1 MRRNLLLCT
10 AACALFSSS
19 FTFTSTSTASGLR
32 PQERYALEG
41 LHHHSQKD
49 FINTPTMKTNN
60 HRTMSSFGIV
70 GKNPYFNQAI
80 QKDLMSERDRING
93 MFYAAGRSGSGANQS
108 ELMDKLGRMYA
119 NALAN
124 QYNRDVVI
132 SIQTATM
139 KDLEIL
145 KNIASGA
152 MIGEGSYFSQE
163 LRKGLD
169 RIQTDIIGESFSK
182 NDGAQSSVYNHAM
195 ANQYNHDI
203 QHMMLANAVLDKY
216 NQYQLKKMSNDLQRQ
231 SNGAT
236 NALRNALNLE
246 ADNQQRVN
254 AAHQQWITQDN
265 HDWHK
270 LQNTAEILHK
280 AAKVDNALQGQNK
293 ELSDTLRKAVLGTL
307 NSDEITN
314 VERKGETS
322 PPPKDTS
329 SLRTEHGIIPP
340 KINRNSQSDIYPKT
354 NTTSSTSET
363 SPNTSAKAHVKLL
376 SKVDN
381 TAITN
386 PQSNPQLTD
395 GKALKTSSFL
405 NEAVDRKTLTPQIEN
420 SLIMPIA
427 MFSVGVS
434 DANNQSIL
442 LDNMQITM
450 FEPKNYQEK
459 SIFLSTYGNK
469 NTFFSRI
476 KTEQDNVQTEQ
487 DSVQKEQVEVQAERE
502 DIQVKQED
510 VQTEQESVQADIR
523 YAALQAGAILVAL
536 EHQNISTNFGFLGT
550 YGKLSFAPKNAESSH
565 KKMFDK
571 WSLTAYGNIQH
582 DSGIYASAFLSYG
595 IFKENMGN
603 NFIKDTPKMN
613 NSKVL
618 GAAAT
623 VGQKLLTSFEGV
635 ILEPQAQL
643 VYQHLM
649 LGSPSDNS
657 SSSNDSSSSDE
668 DTSKVN
674 ISKPDQWLLR
684 IGGRLTQN
692 KGHALSFYGK
702 LNLIKTFSKNF
713 QLAAMGSLVE
723 GGFGIHAHLSQN
735 IELHSDL
742 SYQHKFK
749 KVGISGINI
758 SAGMRYHF

>member
-19 FTFTSTSTASGLR
+19 FTFTSTSIASSLPPETR
-32 PQERYALEG
+32 RTLEEIVKLPQQY
-41 LHHHSQKD
+41 HHAID
-49 FINTPTMKTNN
+49 LINTPTQAE
-60 HRTMSSFGIV
+60 
-70 GKNPYFNQAI
+70 KN
-80 QKDLMSERDRING
+80 
-93 MFYAAGRSGSGANQS
+93 
-108 ELMDKLGRMYA
+108 
-119 NALAN
+119 
-124 QYNRDVVI
+124 
-132 SIQTATM
+132 
-139 KDLEIL
+139 LE
-145 KNIASGA
+145 KIASGA
-152 MIGEGSYFSQE
+152 MLRDSSQVDQILDEIDRTIKPYLAGIVDNSSNE
-163 LRKGLD
+163 LQKSRENRRAELMA
-169 RIQTDIIGESFSK
+169 IQYEQ
-182 NDGAQSSVYNHAM
+182 N
-195 ANQYNHDI
+195 I
-203 QHMMLANAVLDKY
+203 QHMMQANAQLNRMQQERQIQTANLLRGYDKAISDAA
-216 NQYQLKKMSNDLQRQ
+216 Q
-231 SNGAT
+231 A
-236 NALRNALNLE
+236 AAILE

-314 VERKGETS
+314 VERKGEIS
-322 PPPKDTS
+322 PPPKENS

-340 KINRNSQSDIYPKT
+340 KINRNSQSDIDPKT

-381 TAITN
+381 TAITD
-386 PQSNPQLTD
+386 PQSNPQLKD

-405 NEAVDRKTLTPQIEN
+405 DDAVDRKTLTPQIEN

-427 MFSVGVS
+427 MFSVGVA

-459 SIFLSTYGNK
+459 SIFLSTFGNK

-476 KTEQDNVQTEQ
+476 QTE
-487 DSVQKEQVEVQAERE
+487 RE
-502 DIQVKQED
+502 NIQVKQED
-510 VQTEQESVQADIR
+510 VQTEQESVHADIR
-523 YAALQAGAILVAL
+523 YAALQAGAILVARKD
-536 EHQNISTNFGFLGT
+536 QNISTNFGFFGT
-550 YGKLSFAPKNAESSH
+550 YGKLSFAPKNAESFH

-603 NFIKDTPKMN
+603 NFIKDTPKMD
-613 NSKVL
+613 NSKIL

-623 VGQKLLTSFEGV
+623 VGQKLSTSFEGV

-649 LGSPSDNS
+649 LGSSSDNS
-657 SSSNDSSSSDE
+657 SSSNDSSPSDE

-674 ISKPDQWLLR
+674 ISRPDQWLLR

-713 QLAAMGSLVE
+713 QLAAMGSLIE

-735 IELHSDL
+735 IKLHSDL